1 MVMVTLSPKVFFFFT
16 LKRTL
21 KLNMRRYFK
30 RFHRLQVVDE
40 SASEL
45 NSSGVRYCSRH
56 IHSAK
61 VLIGHLEYSKFRLK
75 YVSLRSKTNFA
86 VGQLG
91 FFRRAND
98 PDTIW
103 PGYEM
108 TGNEVCMWTCT
119 CMSSFLRGAIY
130 RRTLGIPGKYHM
142 YPAFAYCNQGSN
154 MRRAIRI

>member
-1 MVMVTLSPKVFFFFT
+1 MLKTIIIRAIFQVDILLYNVRKSMVMVTLSPKVFFFFFFFFFFT

-91 FFRRAND
+91 FFLLSHLLRRAND

-108 TGNEVCMWTCT
+108 TGN
-119 CMSSFLRGAIY
+119 
-130 RRTLGIPGKYHM
+130 
-142 YPAFAYCNQGSN
+142 
-154 MRRAIRI
+154 